1 MTSAEI
7 DLGAFTLSIRRAYI
21 TGASERC
28 CPCVLFSTPSASKS
42 TPTSEPPRYLRRF
55 RASAAKYDTSLVS
68 TVKRVY
74 FGPAPEPERRGGRLV
89 TAGRADHDRRG
100 RRGRRGC
107 APPACLA
114 VAHCCCRHQQ
124 HRCFRCRCHRHDRR
138 CHRLR
143 RLLQGTARPCE
154 SPPRTCERGRRAPR
168 TPQSTRAACSPAADA
183 RHGAQ
188 LKAVDTSGNR
198 ATVPRSRSCERRD

>member
-1 MTSAEI
+1 MGRRSLDLGEEQAGGIVSTTDRNWTGTGTGPEPEPEPERRARQVTRLAVHHKVLHKVMTSAEI

-89 TAGRADHDRRG
+89 TAGRADHDRR
-100 RRGRRGC
+100 
-107 APPACLA
+107 
-114 VAHCCCRHQQ
+114 
-124 HRCFRCRCHRHDRR
+124 

-168 TPQSTRAACSPAADA
+168 TPQSTRAACS
-183 RHGAQ
+183 RCSRGGHR
-188 LKAVDTSGNR
+188 R
-198 ATVPRSRSCERRD
+198 A